1 MNDRATLLDRKC
13 ARGKQ
18 SLELVSLWRVFT
30 GTATEPPHKLR
41 VRRVR
46 DAFDFQSSA
55 RVERWDGERW
65 QELVTLPFATMDA
78 DSYYGPESKTVRP
91 TPAELADEAELLRL
105 ALLVL

>member
-18 SLELVSLWRVFT
+18 SLELVSLWQVAT
-30 GTATEPPHKLR
+30 GKATELPHKLR

-46 DAFDFQSSA
+46 DVYDFQSSA
-55 RVERWDGERW
+55 CVERWDGVRW
-65 QELVTLPFATMDA
+65 QELVALPFATMGA

-91 TPAELADEAELLRL
+91 TPAELADEAELMRL